1 MALRIPSFTEL
12 QQFVVGVGRSLL
24 PTRDWSR
31 YKTAWKWFGAV
42 NTGVATLFAHLTQAK
57 NDLLPDTASEPYL
70 SRWGKMR
77 AKTAKPATPARG
89 TSALRVTGTP
99 GSVLKIT
106 DTLTHLA
113 SGLRFR
119 LNEAEVIPA
128 GGSVDVDVIAV
139 DTGKKTR
146 LTKDEVLTF
155 DAPPAGVNEQ
165 AVIVVD
171 LTLDGDDAEAIDAYR
186 GRILDTFRRPPL
198 GGAPPDY
205 EQWAT
210 EVTGIATAYTYPTR
224 PGLGAVDLVG
234 LHDGRGAARILAA
247 GEVTSLQ
254 AYVAAKKPVGAEFRV
269 LAVEG
274 INVDVE
280 ILVEPVP
287 LPEYT
292 FDWNDQLALIV
303 ASWEAAGVPRLV
315 TLTTARPSSMLAGHR
330 VTFKPTAGGGSG
342 RQYVIEALSGAN
354 AFILQES
361 PVTFGDAAPAAT
373 DTIYSGGALVDPVR
387 DEALEHFDE
396 LGPSNPDASPY
407 GAWEAQVRPENI
419 YAIAQGTAG
428 VRRSTVSAPAVTVA
442 MADNPYPDDTKV
454 FLAIPR
460 RVLVRRLW

>member
-128 GGSVDVDVIAV
+128 GGSVDVDVIAI
-139 DTGKKTR
+139 DAGKKTR

-234 LHDGRGAARILAA
+234 LHAGRGTQRILTA
-247 GEVTSLQ
+247 GEVTALQ
-254 AYVAAKKPVGAEFRV
+254 AYVLAKKPVGAEFRV
-269 LAVEG
+269 LAVSG
-274 INVDVE
+274 VDVDVE
-280 ILVEPVP
+280 VLVEPVP
-287 LPEYT
+287 LPGYT
-292 FDWNDQLALIV
+292 FDWNDQAALIV
-303 ASWEAAGVPRLV
+303 SAWDAALRKV
-315 TLTTARPSSMLAGHR
+315 TFTTARPSSMLAGHR
-330 VTFKPTAGGGSG
+330 ITIKPVAGGGTG
-342 RQYVIEALSGAN
+342 QQYTIEALSGAN
-354 AFILQES
+354 AVILEEV
-361 PVTFGDAAPAAT
+361 PATAPANL
-373 DTIYSGGALVDPVR
+373 DTVYSGGPLVDSVR
-387 DEALEHFDE
+387 DEVLGHFDE
-396 LGPSNPDASPY
+396 LGPTNPDASPY
-407 GAWEAQVRPENI
+407 GSWEGNVRPENI
-419 YAIAQGTAG
+419 YAIAQGTEG

-442 MADNPYPDDTKV
+442 MADNPYPSDGTV
-454 FLAIPR
+454 FLAVPR

>member
-1 MALRIPSFTEL
+1 MALRIPSYTEL
-12 QQFVVGVGRSLL
+12 QKFVVGVGRSLL
-24 PTRDWSR
+24 STRDWSIN
-31 YKTAWKWFGAV
+31 KTAWKWFGAV
-42 NTGVATLFAHLTQAK
+42 NAGIATLFAHLTQAK
-57 NDLLPDTASEPYL
+57 NDLLPDSANEPYL

-89 TSALRVTGTP
+89 TAALRVTGTP
-99 GSVLKIT
+99 GSVLAIT
-106 DTLTHLA
+106 NTLTHLA
-113 SGLRFR
+113 SGLRFK

-128 GGSVDVDVIAV
+128 GGSVDVDVIAI

-171 LTLDGDDAEAIDAYR
+171 LTLDGDDAEAIEAYR

-210 EVTGIATAYTYPTR
+210 EVTGIAAAYTYPTR

-234 LHDGRGAARILAA
+234 LHDGRGAERILSA
-247 GEVTSLQ
+247 GEVTELQ
-254 AYVAAKKPVGAEFRV
+254 TYVAAKKPVGAEFRV
-269 LAVEG
+269 LTVEG

-280 ILVEPVP
+280 VLVEPVS
-287 LPEYT
+287 LPEYV
-292 FDWNDQLALIV
+292 FDWNDQVALVILTWTLATRKIV
-303 ASWEAAGVPRLV
+303 F
-315 TLTTARPSSMLAGHR
+315 TTNRPSSMLVGHR
-330 VTFKPTAGGGSG
+330 LTIKPIAGGGTG
-342 RQYVIEALSGAN
+342 QQYVIEALDGAN
-354 AFILQES
+354 GVILEEV
-361 PVTFGDAAPAAT
+361 PATAPAPN
-373 DTIYSGGALVDPVR
+373 DTVYSGGALVDPVR
-387 DEALEHFDE
+387 DGVLEHFDE
-396 LGPSNPDASPY
+396 LGPTNPDASPY
-407 GAWEAQVRPENI
+407 GSWEGNVRPENI

-442 MADNPYPDDTKV
+442 MVDSPYPDDGKV

-460 RVLVRRLW
+460 RILVRRLW